1 MVFVL
6 ITCGIGSAIPPRE
19 GRVRATSAFT
29 RVFDALWRGGGEKP
43 MRNGDFSPP
52 GRRKRVY
59 ARLRPAM
66 AATLPSRG
74 GMRPPV
80 SRSLQP
86 QAIML

>member
-1 MVFVL
+1 
-6 ITCGIGSAIPPRE
+6 
-19 GRVRATSAFT
+19 
-29 RVFDALWRGGGEKP
+29 

-86 QAIML
+86 QAIMLSSERGVALSAARYLA